1 MSQCSLV
8 ILIKQFPSL
17 LIVMRGI
24 VYGQHVKNE
33 FFIFFDQMFLLLLT
47 INMVCKRVY
56 FIAIEADTMRMVSVY
71 LSDFEIIIA

>member
-8 ILIKQFPSL
+8 IQIKQFPSL

-33 FFIFFDQMFLLLLT
+33 FFIFSTDVFIVAYDQYGLQTRLFY
-47 INMVCKRVY
+47 RH
-56 FIAIEADTMRMVSVY
+56 
-71 LSDFEIIIA
+71 